1 MRPILLSFGGGI
13 NSTAL
18 LLEWVEQGKPLDL
31 VIFADTGSEMPET
44 YEFIDKY
51 VIPFCKKH
59 KIHFETV
66 YYTVSNKV
74 AGVKK
79 GHWVEGERVS
89 IYDYY
94 EYQKAVPSMIKRSC
108 TDKFKISPIEKY
120 IKQKWGDKNLPLRL
134 IGIDAG
140 ESHRAKFIVDPKT
153 GKKINV
159 VAVSARS
166 INKKRKFKVNK
177 KIFYKNPLE
186 IFKKNNID
194 ILFEAIG
201 LSDGISKK
209 VVETALKSKIHVIT
223 PNKALISKHGNELA
237 KLAEKNKVNLEFEAS
252 VAGGIPI
259 LRSIKEGLATN
270 KISKVYGILNG
281 TSNYIL
287 SEMENSNENFADVLK
302 KAQILGYAEPG
313 NPKLDLNGFDAF
325 AKVRILSALAFNS
338 KISKHKCLME
348 GIEKIELKDI
358 KIANQLD
365 LRIKLLGISELK
377 NNHLFET
384 VHPCLV
390 SKKSYIGNVN
400 GVMNAVILQGKPV
413 GESVLQGEGA
423 GPGPTSSSLLSDL
436 LSILRGNIKKPF
448 GVSVSKLKSLKPYN
462 VNNYVNSLYLRF
474 EVKDKPGVLSEITN
488 RLAKYKISVKRLI
501 QTPDKK
507 NNKATI
513 VIITHKTTE
522 TNIHNC
528 LSIFKKNKNI
538 LKTPTLIRL
547 LG

>member
-1 MRPILLSFGGGI
+1 MKKIYNIAVVGLGQVGIYLLNELSI
-13 NSTAL
+13 
-18 LLEWVEQGKPLDL
+18 
-31 VIFADTGSEMPET
+31 
-44 YEFIDKY
+44 
-51 VIPFCKKH
+51 KK
-59 KIHFETV
+59 KI
-66 YYTVSNKV
+66 
-74 AGVKK
+74 
-79 GHWVEGERVS
+79 
-89 IYDYY
+89 
-94 EYQKAVPSMIKRSC
+94 
-108 TDKFKISPIEKY
+108 IE
-120 IKQKWGDKNLPLRL
+120 
-134 IGIDAG
+134 A
-140 ESHRAKFIVDPKT
+140 KT
-153 GKKINV
+153 GTKINI
-159 VAVSARS
+159 VAISAKNIR
-166 INKKRKFKVNK
+166 KKRKFKINK
-177 KIFYKNPLE
+177 KIFYSNPLDVL
-186 IFKKNNID
+186 KKHKVD

-209 VVETALKSKIHVIT
+209 IVEKSLKNKVHVIT
-223 PNKALISKHGNELA
+223 PNKALISKHGNYLA
-237 KLAEKNKVNLEFEAS
+237 KLAENNNVNLEFEAS

-287 SEMENSNENFADVLK
+287 TEMENSNQKFNDVLI
-302 KAQILGYAEPG
+302 KAQKLGYAEPG
-313 NPKLDLNGFDAF
+313 NSKLDLNGFDAF

-377 NNHLFET
+377 NNQLFET

-390 SKKSYIGNVN
+390 NKKSYIGNVS

-413 GESVLQGEGA
+413 GESFLQGEGA

-436 LSILRGNIKKPF
+436 LSVLRGNIKKPLGISF
-448 GVSVSKLKSLKPYN
+448 AKLKALKYYN
-462 VNNYVNSLYLRF
+462 INNYTNSLYLRF
-474 EVKDKPGVLSEITN
+474 EVKDRAGVLSQITN

-507 NNKATI
+507 TNKATI
-513 VIITHKTTE
+513 VIITHKTSE
-522 TNIHNC
+522 INSKNC

-538 LKTPTLIRL
+538 LKTPTLIRV

>member
-1 MRPILLSFGGGI
+1 MNKIVNVAVVGLGQVGNYLNNELI
-13 NSTAL
+13 
-18 LLEWVEQGKPLDL
+18 
-31 VIFADTGSEMPET
+31 I
-44 YEFIDKY
+44 
-51 VIPFCKKH
+51 KK
-59 KIHFETV
+59 K
-66 YYTVSNKV
+66 
-74 AGVKK
+74 
-79 GHWVEGERVS
+79 
-89 IYDYY
+89 D
-94 EYQKAVPSMIKRSC
+94 
-108 TDKFKISPIEKY
+108 IE
-120 IKQKWGDKNLPLRL
+120 L
-134 IGIDAG
+134 
-140 ESHRAKFIVDPKT
+140 KT
-153 GKKINV
+153 GKRVNV
-159 VAVSARS
+159 VAISAKN
-166 INKKRKFKVNK
+166 INKKRKYKINR
-177 KIFYKNPLE
+177 KIFYKNPFE
-186 IFKKNNID
+186 IFKKEKVD
-194 ILFEAIG
+194 ILFEVIG
-201 LSDGISKK
+201 KSDGVSKK
-209 VVETALKSKIHVIT
+209 LVETALKNKIHVIT
-223 PNKALISKHGNELA
+223 PNKALISKHGNNLA
-237 KLAEKNKVNLEFEAS
+237 KLAEKNNVNLEFEAS

-270 KISKVYGILNG
+270 KLSKVYGILNG

-287 SEMENSNENFADVLK
+287 SEMENSEQNFADVLK
-302 KAQILGYAEPG
+302 KAQLLGYAEPG

-338 KISKHKCLME
+338 KISNKKCLME
-348 GIEKIELKDI
+348 GIEKIDLKDI

-377 NNHLFET
+377 NNQLFET

-400 GVMNAVILQGKPV
+400 GVMNAVILNGKPV

-448 GVSVSKLKSLKPYN
+448 GVSVNKLKTLKTYN

-474 EVKDKPGVLSEITN
+474 EVKDRPGVLSQITN

-513 VIITHKTTE
+513 VIVTHKTTE
-522 TNIHNC
+522 LNCNSC

-538 LKTPTLIRL
+538 LKSPTLIRL
-547 LG
+547 LD

>member
-1 MRPILLSFGGGI
+1 MNKIVNVAVVGLGQVGNYLNNELI
-13 NSTAL
+13 T
-18 LLEWVEQGKPLDL
+18 
-31 VIFADTGSEMPET
+31 
-44 YEFIDKY
+44 
-51 VIPFCKKH
+51 KK
-59 KIHFETV
+59 K
-66 YYTVSNKV
+66 
-74 AGVKK
+74 
-79 GHWVEGERVS
+79 
-89 IYDYY
+89 D
-94 EYQKAVPSMIKRSC
+94 
-108 TDKFKISPIEKY
+108 IE
-120 IKQKWGDKNLPLRL
+120 L
-134 IGIDAG
+134 
-140 ESHRAKFIVDPKT
+140 KT
-153 GKKINV
+153 GKRVNV
-159 VAVSARS
+159 VAISAKN
-166 INKKRKFKVNK
+166 INKKRKYKINR
-177 KIFYKNPLE
+177 KIFYKNPFE
-186 IFKKNNID
+186 IFKKEKVD
-194 ILFEAIG
+194 ILFEVIG
-201 LSDGISKK
+201 QSDGVSKK
-209 VVETALKSKIHVIT
+209 LVETALKNKIHVIT
-223 PNKALISKHGNELA
+223 PNKALISKHGNNLA
-237 KLAEKNKVNLEFEAS
+237 KLAEKNNVNLEFEAS

-270 KISKVYGILNG
+270 KLSKVYGILNG

-287 SEMENSNENFADVLK
+287 SEMENSEQNFADVLK
-302 KAQILGYAEPG
+302 KAQLLGYAEPG

-338 KISKHKCLME
+338 KISNKKCLME
-348 GIEKIELKDI
+348 GIEKIDLKDI

-377 NNHLFET
+377 NNQLFET

-400 GVMNAVILQGKPV
+400 GVMNAVILNGKPV

-448 GVSVSKLKSLKPYN
+448 GVSVNKLKTLKTYN

-474 EVKDKPGVLSEITN
+474 EVKDRPGVLSQITN

-513 VIITHKTTE
+513 VIVTHKTTE
-522 TNIHNC
+522 LNCNSC

-538 LKTPTLIRL
+538 LKSPTLIRL
-547 LG
+547 LD